1 MQIQRNKKTVQGE
14 IQKALKKLGIEKPL
28 THAGRTDRGVHALN
42 QVITF
47 EAQEFWELEKLKTL
61 LNRMLLPNIY
71 FKKLEKVD
79 SSFHPRFS
87 AKKRSYRY
95 ILSKKTTPFIANYT
109 THYPEKIDLHLL
121 KEALKII
128 EGEHDFEYFAKTGSV
143 VNSYIRTI
151 YKTNIF
157 EYKDFVVIKFLGNG
171 FLRSQ
176 IRILVNFLLE
186 INEGKESLETLKKQ
200 LEKQKLHSKKLAPP
214 NGLYLERIFY

>member
-1 MQIQRNKKTVQGE
+1 MQIQKKRKTVQGE

-109 THYPEKIDLHLL
+109 THYPEKIDLKLL

-186 INEGKESLETLKKQ
+186 INEGKESLETLKEQ